1 MRAESGGLR
10 KQLSSG
16 KYCGRQQFSAGKNE
30 ADQFIIS
37 LNNQWNR
44 AFYQKD

>member
-30 ADQFIIS
+30 ADQFS
-37 LNNQWNR
+37 LESHDKHFKKV
-44 AFYQKD
+44 AAD